1 MSEPTTEELKSKIK
15 SLEAQLEKA
24 SAKRRR
30 YQTFDSLDSEVKGLK
45 TELQTERARR
55 RRVVAV
61 FLALR
66 DVKSLDRDLEPVLLA
81 VLNKLAE
88 FPGAMLPFVAAEQRE
103 RAEKLAVDR
112 VTQIRIHAKKRV
124 AQMND
129 APRTPANARYIV
141 ASQDLE
147 PGDLD
152 LK

>member
-61 FLALR
+61 R

-112 VTQIRIHAKKRV
+112 VNQIRIHAKKRV